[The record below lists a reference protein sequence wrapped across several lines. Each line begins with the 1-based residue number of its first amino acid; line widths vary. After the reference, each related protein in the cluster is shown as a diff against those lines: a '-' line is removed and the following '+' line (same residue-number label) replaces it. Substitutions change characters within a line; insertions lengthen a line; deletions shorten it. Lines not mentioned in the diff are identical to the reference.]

1 MPETLIARP
10 RRRVF
15 PGRAD
20 QIANAR
26 AFTRRTLGPCPVL
39 DDAVL
44 LVSELATNAVEHTRT
59 GNAGRFDV
67 TICQRETSLLS
78 VVKDG
83 GSEKTPR
90 PRPVDALAEDGRGL
104 GLVDLVADRW
114 GHCGNERGRT
124 VWFELRWK
132 RAEPT

>member
-44 LVSELATNAVEHTRT
+44 LVSELATNAVKHTRS
-59 GNAGRFDV
+59 GNAGSFYV
-67 TICQRETSLLS
+67 TVCQGETSLLIAVEDEGS
-78 VVKDG
+78 DG
-83 GSEKTPR
+83 IPLPR
-90 PRPVDALAEDGRGL
+90 PADVLAEDGRGL

-114 GHCGNERGRT
+114 GHCSRT
-124 VWFELRWK
+124 VWFELRW
-132 RAEPT
+132 EP